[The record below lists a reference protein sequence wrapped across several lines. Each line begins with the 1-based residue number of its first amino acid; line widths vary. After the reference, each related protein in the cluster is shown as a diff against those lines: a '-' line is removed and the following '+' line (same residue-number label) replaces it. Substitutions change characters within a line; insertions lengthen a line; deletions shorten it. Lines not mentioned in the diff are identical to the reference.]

1 MMICDRLVEQ
11 ERKYEMELDRGPG
24 LIRPLPKRGLP
35 PSKLQEIKCVGKFY
49 YNVEMSK
56 NELKKCAEYN

>member
-35 PSKLQEIKCVGKFY
+35 PSKL
-49 YNVEMSK
+49 
-56 NELKKCAEYN
+56 